1 MAAPASLLCLPM
13 WQWTKMMEVS
23 AVRAAAA
30 ATGAAVKV
38 VGARAAVAMV
48 VVERAVAAIGVA
60 MTVGAARGRAA

>member
-1 MAAPASLLCLPM
+1 MAAPASLFCPPM
-13 WQWTKMMEVS
+13 WQWAKMMEVS
-23 AVRAAAA
+23 AARAAA
-30 ATGAAVKV
+30 ATGATVK